1 MIVKLKLCESSFQA
15 LVDLKLEEV
24 MQTMKLWTHFL
35 SVSEL
40 DAVQSLVEKGAETA
54 AAAILILICVSETT
68 DINNTFQ
75 IFSFAP
81 TPTRPFYIS
90 SVESTTARTNLD
102 TCYSAGTIIIL

>member
-102 TCYSAGTIIIL
+102 TCYSAGTFIIL

>member
-68 DINNTFQ
+68 DIIDAFFTHSIIFIPLSEVIRIDTLCTSVPINN
-75 IFSFAP
+75 SD
-81 TPTRPFYIS
+81 
-90 SVESTTARTNLD
+90 L
-102 TCYSAGTIIIL
+102 ILSQH